1 MSAVLICADSFRSGD
16 MRHSVPVAV
25 PDRFLYVEQN
35 GTRTAVVT
43 AFEIPRIVA
52 ADAAIETI
60 APEALGL
67 DELLAAGT
75 PAAAAALEIYVRA
88 CERLGVSSAVVP
100 ADFPVE
106 LADRLRARGVA
117 VEVDRELFE
126 SRRRSK
132 DAREVAGLRRAQRA
146 CEAALDVGR
155 AMLRAGDPGGPVLV
169 LDGEPLTCER
179 IKVEI
184 ERVFSQ
190 HGVAGEE
197 FIVSH
202 GSQTA
207 VAHELGSGAIEPGE
221 PVVFDLFPRDRETGI
236 YSDMTRTY
244 VVGEAPEEIRRYHEL
259 CLEALSLSAAAVK
272 PGVNGRDLMRLVCDF
287 FAGHGFPTPLTKR
300 PGEVLDS
307 GFFHGLGHG
316 VGLDVHEKPAL
327 SRSGDDLV
335 SGDVITLEPGLYRA
349 GFGGVRLEDVL
360 LVTDDGAETVARY
373 PYGLEA

>member
-155 AMLRAGDPGGPVLV
+155 AMLRAADPGGPVLV